1 MSSLT
6 VAEIVGKLRTAKT
19 KNERVQILK
28 DNDCA
33 ALRGIIRMTLDDSLV
48 LSLPEGRPPFKV
60 ANVPD
65 GFAKN
70 TLKASAKGWYV
81 FIKELAPSISQKKR
95 EDMFVQLLESL
106 DKNEAEILLS
116 AKDRSL
122 DLGLTKKA
130 INEVFP
136 GLIKSEGSKDGS
148 KKEST
153 KAISSTSS
161 SSKSNG
167 QGARAE
173 TDV

>member
-19 KNERVQILK
+19 KSERVQILK
-28 DNDCA
+28 ENDCA

-48 LSLPEGRPPFKV
+48 LSLPDGRPPFRV
-60 ANVPD
+60 ASVPD
-65 GFAKN
+65 GFAKT

-81 FIKELAPSISQKKR
+81 FIKELSPNISQNKR
-95 EDMFVQLLESL
+95 ENMFIQLLESL
-106 DKNEAEILLS
+106 DKTEAEILLS

-136 GLIKSEGSKDGS
+136 GLIKSESGKDGS

-153 KAISSTSS
+153 KAVSSPSGA
-161 SSKSNG
+161 SKG
-167 QGARAE
+167 DGKGARAE
-173 TDV
+173 ADV